1 MFCLGIKDAF
11 VLTRLNYEDLS
22 GFLRLSLSCSE
33 VPYERARSTVLGAV
47 EYAHQLGFE
56 PPDDWLISRPII
68 ESQRPF
74 DRQFKFGKDGQPFYI
89 QGPHD
94 DAKKIMNV
102 LAPLLRDGKAD
113 FLIRADKDI
122 VVDDD
127 GFDDPMSFEDRCDE
141 ISDLLEQRLLDD
153 ARDLLQDLLEEF
165 PHSAE
170 PLFLM
175 GTYLTMDHRRKI
187 YNPS

>member
-1 MFCLGIKDAF
+1 
-11 VLTRLNYEDLS
+11 
-22 GFLRLSLSCSE
+22 
-33 VPYERARSTVLGAV
+33 
-47 EYAHQLGFE
+47 
-56 PPDDWLISRPII
+56 
-68 ESQRPF
+68 
-74 DRQFKFGKDGQPFYI
+74 
-89 QGPHD
+89 
-94 DAKKIMNV
+94 MNV